1 MSMNWKRK
9 LLRNSALYVIVDKA
23 VLGKRPLARTV
34 KKVVSCGGIIFQLR
48 DKAAA
53 RRAILEDSL
62 VLSRIAAKNRSVFI
76 VNDHPDIAKLSGAD
90 GVHLGQDDLPVR
102 LARKLLGR
110 EMIIGVS
117 CSNIDQ
123 AIKAQR
129 EGADYIGIGPIFPTA
144 TKPDTKAIGL
154 DLVRQCGMSI
164 KIPFFAIGGIDRDN
178 IEKLRSYGSRQAA
191 ICRAVIASADVK
203 KSVRC
208 LSKLLN

>member
-1 MSMNWKRK
+1 MNWKRK
-9 LLRNSALYVIVDKA
+9 LLRNSALYVIIDKA
-23 VLGKRPLARTV
+23 VLGKRPLAQTV
-34 KKVVSCGGIIFQLR
+34 KKAVSCGGGIFQLR

-62 VLSRIAAKNRSVFI
+62 ALSRIAAENKSVFI

-90 GVHLGQDDLPVR
+90 GVHLGQDDLPVK

-110 EMIIGVS
+110 GMIIGVS

-123 AIKAQR
+123 AIRAQR

-154 DLVRQCGMSI
+154 ELVRQCSKSI
-164 KIPFFAIGGIDRDN
+164 KIPFFPIGGIDRNN
-178 IEKLRSYGSRQAA
+178 IRKIRSCGSRQAA
-191 ICRAVIASADVK
+191 VCRAVIAAADVK
-203 KSVRC
+203 RSVRS